1 MSTLDDTLAVYGG
14 TAVGIENNGTIIEI
28 CIQRNIHCFGVSN
41 IIRVGDLCCVI
52 IYGQCSSVYGTAIPA
67 AGFGNIEAAWQRG
80 EVKLPVKVYGYGI
93 SLWRAV
99 PGYDAGSTDVQTGKM
114 VIVTIE
120 PFKSCILTEI
130 QGSQLVA
137 AAIKGNESRIFTHV
151 QRIQLIVVA
160 IERGEGRIL
169 TELQRGQL
177 VAVAIKGGERG
188 VAAQIQR
195 SQLVVTAVES
205 SESHICTEIHRGQ
218 LVFAAIKACE
228 SRICTELQGSQLVV
242 VAVQVRKSCI

>member
-14 TAVGIENNGTIIEI
+14 TAVGIESNGTIIEI

-93 SLWRAV
+93 RLWRAV

-130 QGSQLVA
+130 QGSQLV
-137 AAIKGNESRIFTHV
+137 
-151 QRIQLIVVA
+151 
-160 IERGEGRIL
+160 
-169 TELQRGQL
+169 
-177 VAVAIKGGERG
+177 
-188 VAAQIQR
+188 
-195 SQLVVTAVES
+195 
-205 SESHICTEIHRGQ
+205 
-218 LVFAAIKACE
+218 FAAIKACE

-242 VAVQVRKSCI
+242 VAVQVRKSRICADIQGSQPVIAAIERGEGRIRTQVQGGQLVAVAVQGLERCEIFDSFQ

>member
-14 TAVGIENNGTIIEI
+14 TAVGIESNGTIIEI

-52 IYGQCSSVYGTAIPA
+52 IYGQCSSVYGTAISA

-120 PFKSCILTEI
+120 PFKSCILR
-130 QGSQLVA
+130 
-137 AAIKGNESRIFTHV
+137 ES
-151 QRIQLIVVA
+151 A
-160 IERGEGRIL
+160 
-169 TELQRGQL
+169 
-177 VAVAIKGGERG
+177 
-188 VAAQIQR
+188 
-195 SQLVVTAVES
+195 
-205 SESHICTEIHRGQ
+205 
-218 LVFAAIKACE
+218 VFALS
-228 SRICTELQGSQLVV
+228 SREVSSLL
-242 VAVQVRKSCI
+242 

>member
-1 MSTLDDTLAVYGG
+1 MSTLDDTLAVNGG
-14 TAVGIENNGTIIEI
+14 TAVGIENNSTIIEI

-99 PGYDAGSTDVQTGKM
+99 PGYDAGSTDVLTGMM
-114 VIVTIE
+114 VFVTIE

-130 QGSQLVA
+130 QGSQLVED
-137 AAIKGNESRIFTHV
+137 AIKGNESRILTDL
-151 QRIQLIVVA
+151 QRRKQFDVA
-160 IERGEGRIL
+160 IESGKRRI
-169 TELQRGQL
+169 
-177 VAVAIKGGERG
+177 
-188 VAAQIQR
+188 
-195 SQLVVTAVES
+195 
-205 SESHICTEIHRGQ
+205 
-218 LVFAAIKACE
+218 
-228 SRICTELQGSQLVV
+228 
-242 VAVQVRKSCI
+242 